1 MLLWFD
7 RHDPALGKGAIDS
20 VAEALAVDE
29 ASVSAMTFWEIALL
43 TGKRRVA
50 LSLPLQHWRR
60 DFLAQGLLEVSVTG
74 GIGIAAAELRGF
86 HADPSDRIIV
96 ATACEL
102 DATLLT
108 ADRRILGW
116 PGDLRRQDARR

>member
-1 MLLWFD
+1 M
-7 RHDPALGKGAIDS
+7 
-20 VAEALAVDE
+20 AVDE

-43 TGKRRVA
+43 AGKRRVA
-50 LSLPLQHWRR
+50 LGPPLQHWRR
-60 DFLAQGLLEVSVTG
+60 DFLAQGLLEVPVTG
-74 GIGIAAAELRGF
+74 AIGIAAAELHGF

-96 ATACEL
+96 ATTYEL

>member
-1 MLLWFD
+1 
-7 RHDPALGKGAIDS
+7 
-20 VAEALAVDE
+20 LAVDE

-43 TGKRRVA
+43 AGKRRVA
-50 LSLPLQHWRR
+50 LGPPLQHWRR
-60 DFLAQGLLEVSVTG
+60 DFLAQGLLEVPVTG
-74 GIGIAAAELRGF
+74 AIGIAAAELHGF

-96 ATACEL
+96 ATAYEL